1 MNRSQNKK
9 KIFALLQNHQWN
21 EIEAA
26 LLKCDP
32 KDCISPF
39 FAALCNPDEILK
51 WHAVSGFGVVVH
63 RIARSE
69 MEEAR
74 IVMRRLLWSLNDES
88 GGIGWGAPEAM
99 AEIMAGHDDLFEEYC
114 HMLLSYM
121 GEDGPESFQDG
132 NYLELPALQQGLLWG
147 IGRLLCCRTEEML
160 SRGVKAEL
168 PKYLNSS
175 DRIVQGLAAWC
186 LGMCR
191 SLDSALHIDELE
203 RLSKESF
210 TFKLYWNH
218 ALQEVCVASLAR
230 QALDAIQANS

>member
-9 KIFALLQNHQWN
+9 KIFALLQNHQWP
-21 EIEAA
+21 EIEEA
-26 LLKCDP
+26 LLRCDP
-32 KDCISPF
+32 KDCIFPF
-39 FAALCNPDEILK
+39 FTALCNSDEKLK

-63 RIARSE
+63 RIACSD

-114 HMLLSYM
+114 HMLISYM

-147 IGRLLCCRTEEML
+147 VGRLLSCRKQEML
-160 SRGVKAEL
+160 SRGVEAEL

-191 SLDSALHIDELE
+191 SQNRTDELT
-203 RLSKESF
+203 RLSREPF
-210 TFKLYWNH
+210 TFQLYRNNV
-218 ALQEVCVASLAR
+218 LEEVSVASLAR
-230 QALDAIQANS
+230 EALDAMQASSSSF